1 MTLHCIILDDYQN
14 VALCQADWS
23 TLSPTVE
30 VVALHNP
37 LQNPQRLVDA
47 VKEADILVIM
57 RERTPITASLL
68 AQLPKL
74 KLLITSGMRNASIDL
89 AAAKAQGITVCGTG
103 SGSDAPVELTWA
115 LILGLARHV
124 PVENRSIRN
133 SGPWQSTLGVGLRGK
148 TLGLIG
154 LGKIGQRMATI
165 AQAFGMKVLA
175 WSQNLTP
182 ERAAEHGA
190 ELAESKQA
198 LLARSDVVSL
208 HLVLSERNR
217 GIIDA
222 QDLATMKR
230 SAFLIN
236 TSRSGLVD
244 QPALLEALLNHQITG
259 AGLDVFDQ
267 EPLPDNH
274 PYRHLPNVLAT
285 PHLGYVTDDN
295 YRIYFKE
302 AIEDIQ
308 AWQAGQPVRLLGG

>member
-1 MTLHCIILDDYQN
+1 MTLRCIILDDYQN

-23 TLSPTVE
+23 VLKPEVE
-30 VVALHNP
+30 TVALHNP
-37 LQNPQRLVDA
+37 CHHPEKLVDA
-47 VKEADILVIM
+47 LKEADILVIM
-57 RERTPITASLL
+57 RERTPITATLL

-89 AAAKAQGITVCGTG
+89 AAAKAQGVTVCGTG

-115 LILGLARHV
+115 LILGLARHIT
-124 PVENRSIRN
+124 VESRSIRN
-133 SGPWQSTLGVGLRGK
+133 RGPWQSTLGVGLRGK

-154 LGKIGQRMATI
+154 LGKIGQRMAVI

-175 WSQNLTP
+175 WSQNLTA
-182 ERAAEHGA
+182 EKAAEFGV
-190 ELAESKQA
+190 EFAESKQA

-208 HLVLSERNR
+208 HLVLSERSR
-217 GIIDA
+217 GIIGA
-222 QDLATMKR
+222 EDLASMKQG
-230 SAFLIN
+230 ALLIN

-244 QPALLEALLNHQITG
+244 QAALLEALLNHQLAG

-295 YRIYFKE
+295 YRIYFNE

-308 AWQAGQPVRLLGG
+308 AWQAGQPVRVLAG

>member
-1 MTLHCIILDDYQN
+1 MTLRCIILDDYQN

-23 TLSPTVE
+23 VLMPEVE
-30 VVALHNP
+30 TVALHNP
-37 LQNPQRLVDA
+37 CHQPEKLVEA
-47 VKEADILVIM
+47 LKEADILVIM
-57 RERTPITASLL
+57 RERTPMTATLL

-115 LILGLARHV
+115 LILGLARHLT
-124 PVENRSIRN
+124 VENRSIRN
-133 SGPWQSTLGVGLRGK
+133 SGPWQSTLGIGLRGK

-154 LGKIGQRMATI
+154 LGKIGQRMAVI

-175 WSQNLTP
+175 WSQNLTA
-182 ERAAEHGA
+182 ERAAEFGA
-190 ELAESKQA
+190 EIAESKRA

-208 HLVLSERNR
+208 HLVLSERSR
-217 GIIDA
+217 GIIGA
-222 QDLATMKR
+222 EDLASMKR
-230 SAFLIN
+230 NALLIN

-244 QPALLEALLNHQITG
+244 QPALLEALLNHQLAG

-295 YRIYFKE
+295 YRIYFNE

-308 AWQAGQPVRLLGG
+308 AWQAGQPMRVLAG